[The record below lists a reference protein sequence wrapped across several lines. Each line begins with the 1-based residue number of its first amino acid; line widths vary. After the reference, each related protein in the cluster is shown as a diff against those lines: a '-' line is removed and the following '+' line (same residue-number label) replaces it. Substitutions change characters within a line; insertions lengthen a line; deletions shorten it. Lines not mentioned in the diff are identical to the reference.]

1 MIILG
6 NLQIGHMGY
15 SSGSTVE
22 TWQYGANSAGGVALR
37 FTYKNDTEK
46 TIKYAYFT
54 VVPYNAVKDK
64 VSCTVKR
71 VSEQTVKITGPIEP
85 NIHRTPRWENLWY
98 NNTIRTVELKEIEI
112 EYMDGSKEI
121 LKGGEIQY
129 EEITEADLEEMQEML
144 EKSLEEALE
153 VEKALKEKRALEE
166 IQKSGGCYVATAVYG
181 SYDCP
186 QVWTLRRFRDNTLAE
201 TWYGRAFI
209 RAYYAVSPA
218 LVRWFGETRW
228 FQTLWRGPLDRLV
241 ARLRSEGVEDT
252 PYQDRDW

>member
-112 EYMDGSKEI
+112 EYMDGSKEV
-121 LKGGEIQY
+121 LKGGDIRY
-129 EEITEADLEEMQEML
+129 GDPP
-144 EKSLEEALE
+144 K
-153 VEKALKEKRALEE
+153 
-166 IQKSGGCYVATAVYG
+166 GCYVATAVYG

-186 QVWTLRRFRDNTLAE
+186 QVWTLRRFRDDTLAE

-209 RAYYAVSPA
+209 RTYYAVSPA
-218 LVRWFGETRW
+218 LVRRFGETKW

>member
-112 EYMDGSKEI
+112 EYMDGSTEI
-121 LKGGEIQY
+121 LKGSDIRYG
-129 EEITEADLEEMQEML
+129 DPP
-144 EKSLEEALE
+144 K
-153 VEKALKEKRALEE
+153 
-166 IQKSGGCYVATAVYG
+166 GCYVATAVYG

-186 QVWTLRRFRDNTLAE
+186 QVWTLRRFRDDTLAA

-209 RAYYAVSPA
+209 RAYYTVSPT

-228 FQTLWRGPLDRLV
+228 FQRLWRGPLDRLV
-241 ARLRSEGVEDT
+241 DRLRSQGVEDT
-252 PYQDRDW
+252 PYRDRDW

>member
-15 SSGSTVE
+15 RSGSTTE
-22 TWQYGANSAGGVALR
+22 TWLNGPNSAGGVALR

-112 EYMDGSKEI
+112 EYMDGSKET
-121 LKGGEIQY
+121 LKGSDIRYGEIPKP
-129 EEITEADLEEMQEML
+129 A
-144 EKSLEEALE
+144 
-153 VEKALKEKRALEE
+153 
-166 IQKSGGCYVATAVYG
+166 GCYVATAVYG

-186 QVWTLRRFRDNTLAE
+186 QVWTLRRFRDDTLAG

-209 RAYYAVSPA
+209 RAYYAVSPT
-218 LVRWFGETRW
+218 LVRRFGETGW
-228 FQTLWRGPLDRLV
+228 FQRLWRGPLDRLV
-241 ARLRSEGVEDT
+241 DRLRSQGVEDT
-252 PYQDRDW
+252 PYRDRDW

>member
-112 EYMDGSKEI
+112 EYMDGSKEV
-121 LKGGEIQY
+121 LKGGDIRY
-129 EEITEADLEEMQEML
+129 GDPP
-144 EKSLEEALE
+144 K
-153 VEKALKEKRALEE
+153 
-166 IQKSGGCYVATAVYG
+166 GCYVATAVYG

-186 QVWTLRRFRDNTLAE
+186 QVWTLRRFRDDTLAG

-209 RAYYAVSPA
+209 RAYYAVSPT
-218 LVRWFGETRW
+218 LVRRFGETGW
-228 FQTLWRGPLDRLV
+228 FQRLWRGPLDRLV
-241 ARLRSEGVEDT
+241 DRLRSQGVEDT
-252 PYQDRDW
+252 PYRDRDW